1 MNKKTLNSLFTWE
14 SLVSLQG
21 ATTVVILVPNV
32 LTFLI
37 GKSFQPY
44 EKWVAFII
52 ALLLSFLVASQASGK
67 GVTKWILA
75 VLNGFF
81 IFASAAGLT
90 EALGSGIK
98 AGMTQSAGGLSFFH
112 SWYP

>member
-21 ATTVVILVPNV
+21 ATTVVVLVPNV

-37 GKSFQPY
+37 GSSFQPY

-52 ALLLSFLVASQASGK
+52 ALLLSFLVAFQASGK
-67 GVTKWILA
+67 SVTKWILA
-75 VLNGFF
+75 ILNGFF
-81 IFASAAGLT
+81 IFASAVGLT
-90 EALGSGIK
+90 EALGSGAK
-98 AGMTQSAGGLSFFH
+98 TGMAQSGGGLPFFH